1 MPVNT
6 ERPTTAAGR
15 LALPCEMAQV
25 DDWLGEP
32 AAGVVARLV
41 RHPGPFVVL
50 GAGGKLGLHL
60 CVMLKRALAAGGRDD
75 AVIAISRFRTLR
87 DRGEFARR
95 GIEARSGDLTDAALV
110 SALPEAPTVFFLAG
124 VKFGTASQPE
134 LLAAINE
141 RMPQIV
147 AERYR
152 RSRIIALSTGCVY
165 PFVAPESG
173 GATEE
178 TPPAP
183 PGAYARSCLQRE
195 RAFQEVSARWG
206 TPVALI
212 RLNYAVEFRYGVLLD
227 IAEKVWRREPVDL
240 AMGHVNVIWQRDA
253 LAQVIQSLELAG
265 SPPVPVNITGP
276 EILSV
281 RAIARRLGELLGV
294 PVQFRGTEAPTAW
307 LSNSRRARSRF
318 GDPPTS
324 LETMLTWVAAWLQH
338 GGEVWG
344 KPTGFERRDG
354 NY

>member
-1 MPVNT
+1 MRVNSD
-6 ERPTTAAGR
+6 RPPAAGR
-15 LALPCEMAQV
+15 PALPCAAAEV

-32 AAGVVARLV
+32 DAGVIACLARH
-41 RHPGPFVVL
+41 RGPFAVL

-60 CVMLKRALAAGGRDD
+60 CVMLKRALAAGGRSDP
-75 AVIAISRFRTLR
+75 VIAISRFRTLR
-87 DRGEFARR
+87 DREDFTRR
-95 GIEARSGDLTDAALV
+95 GIAVRAGALTDPAFVA
-110 SALPEAPTVFFLAG
+110 ALPEAPTVFFLAG

-134 LLAAINE
+134 LLAAVNA
-141 RMPQIV
+141 RMPLAV
-147 AERYR
+147 AERCR
-152 RSRIIALSTGCVY
+152 GARIVAFSSGCVY
-165 PFVAPESG
+165 PFVPPESG

-183 PGAYARSCLQRE
+183 PGAYAQSCLERE
-195 RAFQEVSARWG
+195 LAFAGVSARWG

-227 IAEKVWRREPVDL
+227 LAERICRREAVDL
-240 AMGHVNVIWQRDA
+240 AMGYVNVIWQRDA
-253 LAQVIQSLELAG
+253 LAQAIRALDLAG
-265 SPPVPVNITGP
+265 SPAVPVNIAGA
-276 EILSV
+276 EVLSV
-281 RAIARRLGELLGV
+281 RALARRLGELLGV

-324 LETMLTWVAAWLQH
+324 LEAMLTWVAAWLRQ

-354 NY
+354 NF